1 MKRLRSKEM
10 AALIGISERMLR
22 HWQSRRIIP
31 YEKINRIVLF
41 NPEKVLAALEK
52 FERNAEAVAK

>member
-1 MKRLRSKEM
+1 M

-52 FERNAEAVAK
+52 FERNPEAVAK